1 MTKHPSTFAAAAL
14 AAAFA
19 WTPSRAESQ
28 DERIEASAR
37 KSYVF
42 QNYLRGDSIDVESEQ
57 GVVTL
62 QGTVSDESHRSLAEQ
77 TVAGLPGVARVDNQ
91 LKVKGA
97 SSDKT
102 SDAWITAKVKTALLF
117 HRNVSGTGTK
127 VQTRDGVVTLRG
139 QAESEA
145 QKELT
150 TEYAKDIEGVR
161 DAVNE
166 MTVKPS
172 RGDRRG
178 ERSFGDKID
187 DASITAQVKTTL
199 LFHRETSGLGTEVDT
214 KDGVVTVTGKVRSEA
229 EKDLVT
235 KVVSDVKG
243 VRKVVNEVV
252 VAP

>member
-14 AAAFA
+14 AAALA

-42 QNYLRGDSIDVESEQ
+42 QNYLRGDSIDVESEE

-127 VQTRDGVVTLRG
+127 VQTRDGIVTLRG

-172 RGDRRG
+172 RRK

-214 KDGVVTVTGKVRSEA
+214 KDGVVTVTGKAKSEA